1 MSNGDRRNPRF
12 EEDMRFKRIAG
23 PLRYNRV
30 AQGPVQYVRVAADN
44 GVVIGYVWANDE
56 GEAAG
61 WVVPPGLGA
70 AEINAGAAWIRKLR
84 DAKARDI
91 VPTALLAEL
100 IRDTSDIQGS
110 RVVPGSP
117 AECTTLDELKELAD
131 KGGQVV
137 THVPRHDFRT
147 DNAAEVMAP
156 VIKAG
161 EEVLDDLES
170 SEFDRFDALGYTLAT
185 AKWRCLTDPM
195 ATEFPTWEAWVTAMQ
210 VGSALFISGAAAEGP
225 VPCRIGSRG
234 EVKNLPATGPQEYLH
249 AGDWLTSFYLA
260 TICRENER
268 LNKLAQVP
276 VSFLRESGAEFDE
289 YIYAWV
295 ETLQNAWFGRR
306 ETWDTLV
313 TAVNGTA
320 PERAQAAGKE
330 LMLKILYPP
339 LELFH
344 RYRRQDAEKFNAAL
358 VEALT
363 WHKEYWTA
371 NEARSLSGEGLV
383 ALAPLAIACMAHD
396 AGIPIEVESEYLPKA
411 LLQRNW
417 AGEYDT

>member
-1 MSNGDRRNPRF
+1 M
-12 EEDMRFKRIAG
+12 
-23 PLRYNRV
+23 
-30 AQGPVQYVRVAADN
+30 
-44 GVVIGYVWANDE
+44 
-56 GEAAG
+56 
-61 WVVPPGLGA
+61 
-70 AEINAGAAWIRKLR
+70 
-84 DAKARDI
+84 
-91 VPTALLAEL
+91 
-100 IRDTSDIQGS
+100 
-110 RVVPGSP
+110 
-117 AECTTLDELKELAD
+117 
-131 KGGQVV
+131 V
-137 THVPRHDFRT
+137 THIPRHDFRT
-147 DNAAEVMAP
+147 DNAAATMAP
-156 VIKAG
+156 IIKAA
-161 EEVLDDLES
+161 EEVLDDLET
-170 SEFDRFDALGYTLAT
+170 SEFDRFDALGYTLA
-185 AKWRCLTDPM
+185 AAEWHCLTDPM

-210 VGSALFISGAAAEGP
+210 VGSALFISGTAAEGP
-225 VPCRIGSRG
+225 VPCHIGSRG
-234 EVKNLPATGPQEYLH
+234 EVKNLPATGPQDYLH

-268 LNKLAQVP
+268 LNQLAQVP
-276 VSFLRESGAEFDE
+276 ISFLRESGAEFDE

-320 PERAQAAGKE
+320 PERAQVAGKE

-344 RYRRQDAEKFNAAL
+344 RYQRQDAEKFNAAL
-358 VEALT
+358 VDALT

-396 AGIPIEVESEYLPKA
+396 AGIPIEIESDYLPKA

-417 AGEYDT
+417 VGEYDT